1 MLPEQWVIKC
11 NILSNVT
18 NDISTCSTI
27 WDLATTKVNTW
38 FYTGYSR
45 KSGEDYLTVAE
56 QRQAGDEQETE
67 K

>member
-11 NILSNVT
+11 NILSNVMS
-18 NDISTCSTI
+18 DISTCSTI
-27 WDLATTKVNTW
+27 WDLATTKVNPW